1 MKIKASLLSLTLL
14 AAVAAPV
21 LAEDTSAVPAATQT
35 NASVSQDKPAAK
47 AEKSSKK
54 AAGKHK
60 VRTHKKEAK

>member
-21 LAEDTSAVPAATQT
+21 LAEDTSAVPAAQT
-35 NASVSQDKPAAK
+35 NASMSQDKPAAK
-47 AEKSSKK
+47 AEKASKK